1 MTHLRRTTI
10 AVLALAVLATPL
22 GGYTAAAL
30 SQDADVAGNCTLI
43 VETPNGA
50 EPSDLV
56 FAQEG
61 TVLTGTVDTPQG
73 NLPLEGK
80 VEGNNITFSVSIDTP
95 DGSVFTVNFV
105 GTVEENKRIGGTLSS
120 DDAEMSAP
128 FTAEKK
134 EEKS

>member
-1 MTHLRRTTI
+1 MTHRRPKTI

-22 GGYTAAAL
+22 GGYTAAAA
-30 SQDADVAGNCTLI
+30 SQDANVAGNWTLT

-50 EPSDLV
+50 DPSDLV

-80 VEGNNITFSVSIDTP
+80 VEGNDITFSVSIDTP
-95 DGSVFTVNFV
+95 DGGVFTITFA
-105 GTVEENKRIGGTLSS
+105 GTVEENKRIGGTVSS
-120 DDAEMSAP
+120 EDAEMSAS
-128 FTAEKK
+128 FTAERK
-134 EEKS
+134 EGQS